1 MGVEDETELCF
12 TPASEQTYVF
22 NLTGHPAISV
32 PCGFTE
38 DGLPVGLQTVAARH
52 QDAALLRAAAAFEV
66 AAPWAHLRPPLTTE
80 PPVDVSS
87 RAGTA

>member
-80 PPVDVSS
+80 PPVDVCS